1 MKKKKKQQ
9 QHEHRSI
16 SETQQVIFFI
26 DRCLGGDIVPR
37 ALREAGATVE
47 IHDEHFPQDMR
58 DEDWLIEV
66 GNRHWVVLTQ
76 DKNIRY
82 RTSQILSIAQANVR
96 VFVLASTHLSGD
108 VNALTFVNTLPRM
121 TEFALNNQPPFI
133 VNIYH
138 PGQVTPLI
146 NNTQMLRKIKPYTR

>member
-1 MKKKKKQQ
+1 MKKEKKQQ
-9 QHEHRSI
+9 QHEHPSI

-26 DRCLGGDIVPR
+26 DRCLGRGIVPR
-37 ALREAGATVE
+37 ALRAAGATVE
-47 IHDEHFPQDMR
+47 IHDEHFPPDTR
-58 DEDWLIEV
+58 DEDWLVEV

-82 RTSQILSIAQANVR
+82 HDSEILSIAQANVR

-108 VNALTFVNTLPRM
+108 ANALTFVNTLPIM
-121 TEFALNNQPPFI
+121 TKFALNNQPPFI

-138 PGQVTPLI
+138 PGQVITFM
-146 NNTQMLRKIKPYTR
+146 NNTQMLRKIKRDTR

>member
-26 DRCLGGDIVPR
+26 DRCLGRHIVPR
-37 ALREAGATVE
+37 ALRAAGAIVE
-47 IHDEHFPQDMR
+47 IHDEHFPQNMR
-58 DEDWLIEV
+58 DEEWLIEV
-66 GNRHWVVLTQ
+66 GNRHWVVLTK
-76 DKNIRY
+76 DKKIAD
-82 RTSQILSIAQANVR
+82 RTSEILSIAKANVR
-96 VFVLASTHLSGD
+96 VFVLASTDLSGD
-108 VNALTFVNTLPRM
+108 ANALTFVNTLPRM
-121 TEFALNNQPPFI
+121 TEIALNNQPPFI

-138 PGQVTPLI
+138 PGQVIPFI